1 MGSLCVIFV
10 IFVTGLRAG
19 SIKYQINNFGASIFH
34 AVVISQATEGI
45 VSCYYFGAAWGM
57 FVLFSVILNDIFA
70 YFAGKSMGRTK
81 LISLSPNKTLEGFI
95 GGAIANCIFTF
106 LVCNWAFSIESFICM
121 IDKVHLQPFHPIV
134 CGETTSAAYKTYEQP
149 LTFPIL
155 GHTSV
160 TTSKAAIT
168 ALFFCLYA
176 SLVSPFAGFLA
187 SGVKRAFKIKDF
199 GNMIPGHG
207 GFLDRFDCILMMGC
221 FSGVLLRNV
230 MFQDQLDLQQAEYLY
245 SGLTSTQK
253 DAILQWLA
261 PAYK

>member
-1 MGSLCVIFV
+1 VIGLEAGSL
-10 IFVTGLRAG
+10 
-19 SIKYQINNFGASIFH
+19 KYQFSNLGASIIH
-34 AVVISQATEGI
+34 AFVISQAAEGI
-45 VSCYYFGAAWGM
+45 ISSHIFGCFWG
-57 FVLFSVILNDIFA
+57 FFTVCSVICNDSFA
-70 YFAGKSMGRTK
+70 FFAGKSMGRTK

-95 GGAIANCIFTF
+95 GGAIANFIFTF
-106 LVCNWAFSIESFICM
+106 LTIEWAFSNESLMCM
-121 IDKVHLQPFHPIV
+121 IDKLPIQPFHPIV
-134 CGETTSAAYKTYEQP
+134 CSETTSAAYITYEQP
-149 LTFPIL
+149 LPFPIL

-160 TTSKAAIT
+160 TTSKAVIT

-230 MFQDQLDLQQAEYLY
+230 MFQDQLDVQQAEYLY
-245 SGLTSTQK
+245 LGLTSTQK
-253 DAILQWLA
+253 DAILQWMA